1 MSKVI
6 LIEDDRTMLSL
17 LTTLLQIE
25 GFEVCSPKDDF
36 PESILQALRQH
47 MPDVAL
53 LDVNLRQ
60 SSGLELIQTIRKDPE
75 LEHQRVIMSSGLNLS
90 VECLQAGAN
99 AFLLKPYMPEDLIR
113 LIRENIGNQQ
123 SG

>member
-17 LTTLLQIE
+17 LTILLQIE
-25 GFEVCSPKDDF
+25 GFEVCSFKDDF

-47 MPDVAL
+47 QPDVAL

-60 SSGLELIQTIRKDPE
+60 SSGLELVQVIRKDPE
-75 LEHQRVIMSSGLNLS
+75 LQHQRVIMSSGLNLS

-113 LIRENIGNQQ
+113 LIRENIGNQN